1 MNIQQPVHAADNHG
15 LFFVDDQVTVRS
27 LVVDE
32 EPAEGNGN
40 LAVGE
45 QLALAQDVVLGN
57 AAAFLLGQRGHDR
70 QHQLTLA
77 VKGPDVFLFKIRL
90 NALVLQLA
98 DGGQAVDCV
107 SGKAADGL
115 GDDEI
120 YFPVKGIAHH
130 VLEALALAGITAGL
144 SFV

>member
-15 LFFVDDQVTVRS
+15 LFFVDDQV
-27 LVVDE
+27 
-32 EPAEGNGN
+32 
-40 LAVGE
+40 
-45 QLALAQDVVLGN
+45 
-57 AAAFLLGQRGHDR
+57 
-70 QHQLTLA
+70 TLA

-120 YFPVKGIAHH
+120 YFPVEGIVHH
-130 VLEALALAGITAGL
+130 VLEALALAGIAAGL